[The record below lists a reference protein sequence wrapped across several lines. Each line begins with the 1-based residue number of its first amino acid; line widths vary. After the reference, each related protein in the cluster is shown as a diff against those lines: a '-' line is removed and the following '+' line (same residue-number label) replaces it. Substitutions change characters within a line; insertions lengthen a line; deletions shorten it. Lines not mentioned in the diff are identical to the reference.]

1 MGKKKEPSMEEA
13 VKIFKDVM
21 SRTSL
26 SNYIYV
32 NHTMISKT
40 PKGRSVLI
48 LPDIN
53 LWKEI
58 IIDEEIDKR
67 ELDIKNP
74 DEIKLQSL
82 FSYAD
87 NMESDE
93 WINLDSELLFKG
105 KIIKIRVNGFDYKIS
120 LNRDLIPLKLRKSE
134 YYKISYRI
142 FVSNDSFVLG
152 IKKRFDYPL
161 EDSGFYIM
169 RLFKII

>member
-32 NHTMISKT
+32 NRVMISKT
-40 PKGRSVLI
+40 PKGRSILI
-48 LPDIN
+48 IPDMN
-53 LWKEI
+53 LWREI
-58 IIDEEIDKR
+58 LTDEEIEKR

-74 DEIKLQSL
+74 DEIKLQAL
-82 FSYAD
+82 ISYTD
-87 NMESDE
+87 NIESNE
-93 WINLDSELLFKG
+93 WINLDSELLFTG
-105 KIIKIRVNGFDYKIS
+105 KIIKIHVNGFDYKIS
-120 LNRDLIPLKLRKSE
+120 LNRDLIPLKLRKKE

-142 FVSNDSFVLG
+142 FTTKDSFVLG

>member
-1 MGKKKEPSMEEA
+1 MEEA

-32 NHTMISKT
+32 NRVMISKT
-40 PKGRSVLI
+40 PKGRSILI
-48 LPDIN
+48 IPDMN
-53 LWKEI
+53 LWREI
-58 IIDEEIDKR
+58 LTDEEIEKR

-74 DEIKLQSL
+74 DEIKLQAL
-82 FSYAD
+82 ISYTD
-87 NMESDE
+87 NIESNE
-93 WINLDSELLFKG
+93 WINLDSELLFTG
-105 KIIKIRVNGFDYKIS
+105 KIIKIHVNGFDYKIS
-120 LNRDLIPLKLRKSE
+120 LNRDLIPLKLRKKE

-142 FVSNDSFVLG
+142 FTTKDSFVLG